1 LNLLAFS
8 ILNLL
13 ALPTKCQQVHAENGA
28 LTKRLVNCEE
38 WFIVNETKTEK
49 PSVGSTTKVMASK
62 RSLPN
67 MKDGEESDAM
77 LLALLWSPVPTLV
90 NRKKA
95 LLATGNYNG
104 QPATIVILVGTE
116 LTDKGITLKT
126 SVGSANKDGEDE
138 T

>member
-1 LNLLAFS
+1 M
-8 ILNLL
+8 
-13 ALPTKCQQVHAENGA
+13 
-28 LTKRLVNCEE
+28 
-38 WFIVNETKTEK
+38 NETKTEK